1 MVGFLMADTAEELP
15 PNCMKCRHHIIT
27 HDVNF
32 PYACQAMGFKS
43 RQLPCRE
50 VFASSGL
57 DCQLFELREVR
68 GAKVN
73 RRA

>member
-1 MVGFLMADTAEELP
+1 MSDVAETQL
-15 PNCMKCRHHIIT
+15 PNCMKCRHHVIT

-32 PYACQAMGFKS
+32 PYACQAMGFRS

-57 DCQLFELREVR
+57 HCQWFELREVR
-68 GAKVN
+68 AARPG
-73 RRA
+73 RGR